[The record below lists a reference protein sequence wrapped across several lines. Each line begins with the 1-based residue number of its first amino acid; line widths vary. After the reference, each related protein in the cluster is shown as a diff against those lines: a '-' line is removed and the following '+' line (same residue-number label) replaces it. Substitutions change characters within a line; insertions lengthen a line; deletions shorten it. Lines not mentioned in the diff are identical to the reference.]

1 MKKCFLLLFVS
12 VCLLSF
18 DAAAAF
24 CFDIPRKEELEL
36 KAKSRMKYMNLDL
49 TKVRFTEGQKRKI
62 ECDFEE
68 NYSLDISD
76 YDPVTNM
83 AVVNIIARK
92 FDNMP
97 MIQKWYFD
105 GTIWRDDFDPDII
118 VDLAMP
124 KWLKEKYKGGLPF
137 YRRKGGSQENQ

>member
-1 MKKCFLLLFVS
+1 MTKSFLLLFVS

-18 DAAAAF
+18 TAEAAL

-36 KAKSRMKYMNLDL
+36 KARSRMKYVTLDL
-49 TKVRFTEGQKRKI
+49 TKVTFSEEEKRKI
-62 ECDFEE
+62 ERDFEK

-76 YDPVTNM
+76 YDPVAKT
-83 AVVNIIARK
+83 AIVNIIARK

-105 GTIWRDDFDPDII
+105 GTIWRDDLDPDII
-118 VDLAMP
+118 VDPAMP
-124 KWLKEKYKGGLPF
+124 FKSLDGNCPS
-137 YRRKGGSQENQ
+137 R

>member
-1 MKKCFLLLFVS
+1 MTKSFLLLFVS

-18 DAAAAF
+18 TAEAAF
-24 CFDIPRKEELEL
+24 CFDIPKKEELEL
-36 KAKSRMKYMNLDL
+36 KAKSRMKYLSLDL
-49 TKVRFTEGQKRKI
+49 TKVTFSEEEKRKI
-62 ECDFEE
+62 ERDFEE

-76 YDPVTNM
+76 YDPVTKT

-105 GTIWRDDFDPDII
+105 GTIWRDDLDADII
-118 VDLAMP
+118 VDPAMP
-124 KWLKEKYKGGLPF
+124 KWPKKD
-137 YRRKGGSQENQ
+137 

>member
-1 MKKCFLLLFVS
+1 VTKSFLLLFVS

-18 DAAAAF
+18 AAEAAF
-24 CFDIPRKEELEL
+24 CFDIPEKEELEL

-49 TKVRFTEGQKRKI
+49 TRVTFTEDEKRKI
-62 ECDFEE
+62 ERDFEE

-76 YDPVTNM
+76 YDSLTNM
-83 AVVNIIARK
+83 AIVNIIARK

-118 VDLAMP
+118 VDPAMP
-124 KWLKEKYKGGLPF
+124 KWLKKD
-137 YRRKGGSQENQ
+137 